1 MSTLWESIKDFNW
14 QPSLT
19 IIGAFGGAAFGQ
31 ICSHF
36 LTQSRDTKKEKK
48 ENFQNLYSP
57 IAHKIVT
64 YIDCEHYHFKKEIMG
79 LVGGTYI
86 EPSAA
91 FKEILDTLK
100 NNIKYATPE
109 IMSMYEELNRLFNVP
124 EERISWNNYRK
135 TRMEFCESFLT
146 QYLKISKDLN
156 ALLASTEKL
165 FIETLFICKFD
176 LLCHASY
183 CKNLQPVFLGNK
195 FTIKNTNQL
204 NAQIDKARSEIIEL
218 RDKNK
223 KQSNKMAASCF
234 EPGFACL
241 KGIIEI
247 VAPTITIKHEL
258 RRSVCDDEIHMLDYI
273 SQMDAD
279 GIAG

>member
-1 MSTLWESIKDFNW
+1 MNISWESIKDLNW
-14 QPSLT
+14 GL
-19 IIGAFGGAAFGQ
+19 IGAFGGAAFGQ

-36 LTQSRDTKKEKK
+36 LTQNRDTKKEKK

-64 YIDCEHYHFKKEIMG
+64 YIDCEHYHFKKEILGM
-79 LVGGTYI
+79 VGGTYT
-86 EPSAA
+86 EPSVA
-91 FKEILDTLK
+91 FKEILVTLK
-100 NNIKYATPE
+100 KNIKYATPE
-109 IMSMYEELNRLFNVP
+109 IMSMYEELNRLLNVP

-146 QYLKISKDLN
+146 QYLKISKDLK
-156 ALLASTEKL
+156 ALLPSTENL

-183 CKNLQPVFLGNK
+183 CKHLQPIFLSNSK
-195 FTIKNTNQL
+195 FIIKSIKNTNQL
-204 NAQIDKARSEIIEL
+204 NKQIDKARNQIIKL
-218 RDKNK
+218 RERNK
-223 KQSNKMAASCF
+223 KQNDKMVATCF

-241 KGIIEI
+241 KSIIEI
-247 VAPTITIKHEL
+247 VAPNITIKHEL
-258 RRSVCDDEIHMLDYI
+258 RRSVCDDEIHMLDLI

-279 GIAG
+279 GVAG